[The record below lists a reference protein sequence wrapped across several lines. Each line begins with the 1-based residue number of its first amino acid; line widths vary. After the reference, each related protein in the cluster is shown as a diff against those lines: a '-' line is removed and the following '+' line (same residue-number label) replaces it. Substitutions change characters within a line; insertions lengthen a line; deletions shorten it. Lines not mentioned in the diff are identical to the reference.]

1 MLKPQKE
8 KGRYTAMKVTLVDI
22 RRPNKLFSLLDAFEG
37 PVLCCG
43 MDLRHNQRL
52 QDLICGMADPEHGVP
67 KLELTVS
74 DAGDVSCLLRYMRD
88 GGRAAA

>member
-1 MLKPQKE
+1 MLKSPKQ

-22 RRPNKLFSLLDAFEG
+22 QRPDKLFHLLDAFEG

-43 MDLRHNQRL
+43 MDLRHDQRL
-52 QDLICGMADPEHGVP
+52 QDLIRGMADSENGVS

-74 DAGDVSCLLRYMRD
+74 DAGDISRLLRYMRD